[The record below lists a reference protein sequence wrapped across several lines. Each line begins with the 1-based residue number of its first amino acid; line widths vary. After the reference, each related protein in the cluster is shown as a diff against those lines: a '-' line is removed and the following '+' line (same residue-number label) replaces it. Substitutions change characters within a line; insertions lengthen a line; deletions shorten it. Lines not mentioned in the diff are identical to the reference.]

1 METEVKKSEAV
12 FTKEQILKSNQ
23 FKDRQDALSVSL
35 EDGKTYTIKQVESV
49 LKKFM
54 ARKVN

>member
-1 METEVKKSEAV
+1 MKQSEAV